1 MKRTTFLSLCA
12 MLLVSAMLL
21 WARDDHMV
29 NSSIVPAAQGTVHTD
44 TDRNGNT
51 SIELEVHRL
60 AKPTSLQPAYS
71 HYVVWVQPPGESPI
85 DVGELRVNDDLNGS
99 LKTTTPHKK
108 FDIFATAENDPRP
121 AAPSGPEVMHASVNR
136 E

>member
-1 MKRTTFLSLCA
+1 MKRTTFLSLCV
-12 MLLVSAMLL
+12 MLVVSAMLL

-51 SIELEVHRL
+51 SIDLEVHRL

-71 HYVVWVQPPGESPI
+71 HYVVWVQPPGESPFN
-85 DVGELRVNDDLNGS
+85 VGELRVNDDLNGS
-99 LKTTTPHKK
+99 LKTNTPHKK
-108 FDIFATAENDPRP
+108 FDILVTAENDPRP
-121 AAPSGPEVMHASVNR
+121 TAPSGPEVMHASVNR